1 MCGYFIEVF
10 MVQPA
15 TRLHR
20 RLLPLICATI
30 TLLSQAATLEARSLA
45 PHIDSDGDGIPDSDD
60 HLPLIATVPLHWSVA
75 ALKLR
80 LPDATSTGT
89 SWGTTNELT
98 LYSRA
103 ATALPH
109 GSCKGANA
117 TAAPFDWLEADGFR
131 GYPLA
136 AMGLFGSGVPPWGL
150 LQRLAAESFLANPA
164 ARQQGVELLVEVH
177 FRNLSDT
184 DWVIKQLAVPLEAG
198 GRRLAVAYPTAT
210 ELYERGIAFPATA
223 APKVYGVSF
232 TARIPH
238 ERIAELTRALTHDAP
253 NFAFEQGAGLLFP
266 AATPEGEQLSSWFAP
281 ILSRTVAITIQSGHG
296 EILVWRV
303 ARKLAGKQQRVA
315 DWAAAMN
322 VVSLEL
328 HKRPFWLSDEGY
340 LLSLAGWD
348 NGAWEQWWQINLK
361 RLQPDGWEGAPL
373 KRDVTFKLS
382 QTTPT
387 LSRRTAEQLEA
398 LAADP
403 IVATLLA
410 QQAAGSGDMEAAL
423 AWLTPAAAA
432 AYPPALTQLAGLL
445 QASGDKRDTTAVI
458 GQLQAAATR
467 HYAPAQEALGR
478 ALLRGA
484 GVTANRDL
492 AFGWLSQAA
501 AQGHPEASAAHAIC
515 QIRGFG
521 TPADPVGGM
530 STLRQAAWRGS
541 ATAQF
546 ALGLQLLEAEESEGI
561 DWMHL
566 AAEAGYAKA
575 QVRYARILGSAADA
589 SRDPVAAARWN
600 LAAAEQGEVEAQ
612 LAYGLAL
619 RQGNGVRRDLPQATF
634 WLRRAAAQGNS
645 EAQMW
650 LALALLRSRSRPEER
665 SEGVTWLHQ
674 AAGQGHPQA
683 QLLLGRCYSGFG
695 GFVEQDHAAA
705 YRWYQAAAEQQLIP
719 ARLYLA
725 LCHYHGLGT
734 ALDKQKAFAE
744 FAQAAAA
751 ESAEAQIWLAYCY
764 INGEG
769 VEIDLDEA
777 QKWAQRALRQG
788 HPAGRQILR
797 AIPKR

>member
-10 MVQPA
+10 MVQLA
-15 TRLHR
+15 HDYIA
-20 RLLPLICATI
+20 LLPLICAR
-30 TLLSQAATLEARSLA
+30 LPPLAGSNDEARSLA

-328 HKRPFWLSDEGY
+328 HKRPFWLSDEVT
-340 LLSLAGWD
+340 SLMAGW
-348 NGAWEQWWQINLK
+348 I
-361 RLQPDGWEGAPL
+361 
-373 KRDVTFKLS
+373 T
-382 QTTPT
+382 
-387 LSRRTAEQLEA
+387 
-398 LAADP
+398 
-403 IVATLLA
+403 
-410 QQAAGSGDMEAAL
+410 AAGSSVADQSQALQPMLGGCAAS
-423 AWLTPAAAA
+423 
-432 AYPPALTQLAGLL
+432 GCNL
-445 QASGDKRDTTAVI
+445 QAESDYTDSEPAHSGTT
-458 GQLQAAATR
+458 R
-467 HYAPAQEALGR
+467 S
-478 ALLRGA
+478 A
-484 GVTANRDL
+484 G
-492 AFGWLSQAA
+492 G
-501 AQGHPEASAAHAIC
+501 
-515 QIRGFG
+515 
-521 TPADPVGGM
+521 
-530 STLRQAAWRGS
+530 
-541 ATAQF
+541 
-546 ALGLQLLEAEESEGI
+546 
-561 DWMHL
+561 
-566 AAEAGYAKA
+566 
-575 QVRYARILGSAADA
+575 
-589 SRDPVAAARWN
+589 
-600 LAAAEQGEVEAQ
+600 
-612 LAYGLAL
+612 
-619 RQGNGVRRDLPQATF
+619 
-634 WLRRAAAQGNS
+634 
-645 EAQMW
+645 
-650 LALALLRSRSRPEER
+650 
-665 SEGVTWLHQ
+665 
-674 AAGQGHPQA
+674 
-683 QLLLGRCYSGFG
+683 
-695 GFVEQDHAAA
+695 
-705 YRWYQAAAEQQLIP
+705 
-719 ARLYLA
+719 
-725 LCHYHGLGT
+725 
-734 ALDKQKAFAE
+734 
-744 FAQAAAA
+744 
-751 ESAEAQIWLAYCY
+751 
-764 INGEG
+764 
-769 VEIDLDEA
+769 
-777 QKWAQRALRQG
+777 
-788 HPAGRQILR
+788 
-797 AIPKR
+797 